1 MNHMSPYHNTIE
13 NVQRDRSVVL
23 GNIDLERERYSYFQQ
38 DPNANTTYERQMVH
52 HYHDDNELNQ
62 TFFSKQNI
70 DALQDY
76 IRYQVY
82 QQSGDSKWVIGK
94 QDETELLIVMRSVYL
109 QHSRNLTQCDSI
121 IPQIRELNRVVSN
134 ELVPKILSE
143 IIQYMGYLRDA
154 STLYAERALEHPVN
168 VSSKGTKT
176 YSFTNWF

>member
-1 MNHMSPYHNTIE
+1 MDKYHNTLE

-23 GNIDLERERYSYFQQ
+23 GRVDLERERYSYFQQ

-82 QQSGDSKWVIGK
+82 VQSGDAKWVIGK
-94 QDETELLIVMRSVYL
+94 QDETELLIVMRSVFL
-109 QHSRNLTQCDSI
+109 QHSRNLPGCENLL
-121 IPQIRELNRVVSN
+121 PQIRELNRVVAN
-134 ELVPKILSE
+134 EVVPKILSQ
-143 IIQYMGYLRDA
+143 IIQYNLFLKHT
-154 STLYAERALEHPVN
+154 STLYAEEALEYPIN
-168 VSSKGTKT
+168 VSSKGTRT
-176 YSFTNWF
+176 FSFTNWF